1 LPVAADAG
9 RVFPRATLEKDTVAA
24 ARALIGARLVR
35 IDSGGVRVARIVE
48 VEAYLGG
55 DLASHARTGR
65 TPRNAAM
72 FGPPGHAY
80 VYLVYGMYECLNVVT
95 ETEGRPA
102 AVLIRAVEPLDGE
115 DLMRRARISWAQR
128 REEMRAARQGRAPL
142 PVGGEVAS
150 LPARRLARGPGLVCV
165 AMSVGRELDGV
176 DLCAPTSTLQLRSAP
191 AGDPAPRLVSGPR
204 VGIGYA
210 PEPWRSMPLRFRALH
225 GAAR

>member
-1 LPVAADAG
+1 
-9 RVFPRATLEKDTVAA
+9 
-24 ARALIGARLVR
+24 
-35 IDSGGVRVARIVE
+35 VE

-55 DLASHARTGR
+55 DLASHARTGQ

-95 ETEGRPA
+95 EAEGQPA
-102 AVLIRAVEPLDGE
+102 AVLIRAVEPLQGE
-115 DLMRRARISWAQR
+115 DLMRQARLSWARR
-128 REEMRAARQGRAPL
+128 REEARAAREGRPPIHA
-142 PVGGEVAS
+142 GRGVAS
-150 LPARRLARGPGLVCV
+150 LPAGRLARGPGLVCV
-165 AMSVGRELDGV
+165 AMSIGRELDGV
-176 DLCAPTSTLQLRSAP
+176 DLCAPTAALQLRLAP
-191 AGDPAPRLVSGPR
+191 ADDPAPPIVSGPR

>member
-1 LPVAADAG
+1 MPVAADAG
-9 RVFPRATLEKDTVAA
+9 RVFPRAILEEDTIAA

-35 IDSGGVRVARIVE
+35 IDSSGVRVARVVE
-48 VEAYLGG
+48 VEAYLVG

-72 FGPPGHAY
+72 FGPSGHAY
-80 VYLVYGMYECLNVVT
+80 VYVVYGMYECLNVVT
-95 ETEGRPA
+95 EAEGRPA
-102 AVLIRAVEPLDGE
+102 AVLIRAVEPLQGE
-115 DLMRRARISWAQR
+115 DLMRQARLSWARR
-128 REEMRAARQGRAPL
+128 REETRAARQGRAPI
-142 PVGGEVAS
+142 PVGGGVAS

-176 DLCAPTSTLQLRSAP
+176 DLCAATAALQLRSAP
-191 AGDPAPRLVSGPR
+191 ADEAAPRIVSGPR

>member
-1 LPVAADAG
+1 MPVAADAG
-9 RVFPRATLEKDTVAA
+9 RVFPRAILEEDTIAA

-35 IDSGGVRVARIVE
+35 IDPSGVRVARVVE
-48 VEAYLGG
+48 VEAYLVG

-80 VYLVYGMYECLNVVT
+80 VYVVYGMYECLNVVT
-95 ETEGRPA
+95 EAEGRPA
-102 AVLIRAVEPLDGE
+102 AVLIRAVEPIQGE
-115 DLMRRARISWAQR
+115 DLMRQARLSWAQR
-128 REEMRAARQGRAPL
+128 REETRAARQGRAPIF
-142 PVGGEVAS
+142 VGGGPAS
-150 LPARRLARGPGLVCV
+150 LSSRRLARGPGLVCV

-176 DLCAPTSTLQLRSAP
+176 DLCAPTAALQLRSAP
-191 AGDPAPRLVSGPR
+191 ADEAAPRIVSGPR